1 MYAIVDIAG
10 QQLKV
15 EKDQQV
21 YVNRLN
27 SKEGEKVEFSNVL
40 LIENDG
46 DVTVGAPAVKDALVT
61 ATVIGHLKGDKVII
75 FKKKR
80 RKGYQKRTGHRQYL
94 TQIKIEGISTGAV
107 AKSNKKEE
115 PAKKAAPKATEDS
128 AKPAK
133 SASAAT
139 DDLTRIKGIGPAAAE
154 KLYSIGI
161 NSFKQLSNLSD
172 ADIEKIAGLEGFTAD
187 TPVSQE
193 WSRQA
198 NELLKK

>member
-40 LIENDG
+40 LVDNDG
-46 DVTVGAPAVKDALVT
+46 DVTIGAPAVKDALVT

-80 RKGYQKRTGHRQYL
+80 RKGYQKRTGHRQQL
-94 TQIKIEGISTGAV
+94 TQIRIEGISTGTT
-107 AKSNKKEE
+107 AKSSKKEE
-115 PAKKAAPKATEDS
+115 PAKKAAPKAE
-128 AKPAK
+128 AEPAK
-133 SASAAT
+133 
-139 DDLTRIKGIGPAAAE
+139 DDLTQITGIGPAAAE
-154 KLYSIGI
+154 KLNSIGFV
-161 NSFKQLSNLSD
+161 SFQQLSNLSD
-172 ADIEKIAGLEGFTAD
+172 ADIEKIAALDGFTAE
-187 TPVSQE
+187 TPATQE
-193 WSRQA
+193 WEKQA
-198 NELLKK
+198 KELLK